1 MKIKNL
7 IDSFNY
13 AVTGILMAM
22 KTEKNLRFHYLT
34 SIAVIIFSL
43 FFDFSRLEFMI
54 LLFAVTLVI
63 VTEMINTAIEK
74 TIDMITKKYHPL
86 AKIAK
91 DISAGAV
98 LISAINAL
106 VVGYLLFFDRL
117 NPITNYVLFKIRSN
131 EIHLTFVALLL
142 VTLLTIG
149 FKAIFYKG
157 RGTHF
162 QGGTVSGHSAISFC
176 IATII
181 SFLANHMLV
190 TTLAYGLA
198 ILVGESRIEGRIH
211 TLIEVVYGGILGTLV
226 GILIFQII
234 G

>member
-22 KTEKNLRFHYLT
+22 KTEKNLRIHYLT

-54 LLFAVTLVI
+54 LLFAVSLVI

-98 LISAINAL
+98 LISAINAV

-117 NPITNYVLFKIRSN
+117 NPIANYVLFKIRSN
-131 EIHLTFVALLL
+131 EVHLTFVAILL

-149 FKAIFYKG
+149 FKAVFYKG
-157 RGTHF
+157 RGTHL
-162 QGGTVSGHSAISFC
+162 QGGTVSGHAAISFC

-190 TTLAYGLA
+190 TTLAFGLA

-211 TLIEVVYGGILGTLV
+211 SLTEVVYGSILGTLV
-226 GILIFQII
+226 GILIFQFI

>member
-22 KTEKNLRFHYLT
+22 KTEKNLRIHYLM
-34 SIAVIIFSL
+34 SIVVIIFSL

-54 LLFAVTLVI
+54 LLFAISLVI

-74 TIDMITKKYHPL
+74 TIDIITKKYHPL

-98 LISAINAL
+98 LISAINAV

-117 NPITNYVLFKIRSN
+117 NPIANYVLFKIKSN
-131 EIHLTFVALLL
+131 EIHLTFVAILL

-149 FKAIFYKG
+149 FKAIFYRG
-157 RGTHF
+157 RGTHL
-162 QGGTVSGHSAISFC
+162 QGGTVSGHAAISFC

-190 TTLAYGLA
+190 TTLAFVLA

-211 TLIEVVYGGILGTLV
+211 SLTEVVYGGILGTLV
-226 GILIFQII
+226 GILVFQII

>member
-22 KTEKNLRFHYLT
+22 KTEKNLRIHYLT

-54 LLFAVTLVI
+54 LLFAVSLVI

-98 LISAINAL
+98 LISAINAV

-117 NPITNYVLFKIRSN
+117 NLIANYVLFKIRSN
-131 EIHLTFVALLL
+131 EVHLTFVAILL

-149 FKAIFYKG
+149 FKAVFYKG
-157 RGTHF
+157 RGTHL
-162 QGGTVSGHSAISFC
+162 QGGTVSGHAAISFC

-190 TTLAYGLA
+190 TTLAFGLA

-211 TLIEVVYGGILGTLV
+211 SLTEVVYGSILGTLV
-226 GILIFQII
+226 GILIFQFI

>member
-22 KTEKNLRFHYLT
+22 KTEKNLRIHYLM

-54 LLFAVTLVI
+54 LLFAISLVI

-74 TIDMITKKYHPL
+74 TIDIITKKYHPL

-98 LISAINAL
+98 LISAINAV

-117 NPITNYVLFKIRSN
+117 NPIANYVLFKIKSN
-131 EIHLTFVALLL
+131 EIHLTFVAILL

-149 FKAIFYKG
+149 FKAIFYRG
-157 RGTHF
+157 RGTHL
-162 QGGTVSGHSAISFC
+162 QGGTVSGHAAISFC

-190 TTLAYGLA
+190 TTLAFGLA

-211 TLIEVVYGGILGTLV
+211 SLTEVVYGGILGTLV
-226 GILIFQII
+226 GILVFQII